1 MDITEAISIIPR
13 SLGSLLTLF
22 FVTKLMGKKQVSE
35 LSLFDYVIGISIGNF
50 TAEVTMGLDKQYI
63 DGLIAIVVFGIVS
76 WGVSKITMK
85 SIILR
90 RLIIGTP
97 TVVIQKGKIL
107 EKSLKKLNIDIN
119 DLLEQCRSNGNFDIS
134 QIEYGIMEVNGKVS
148 ILLKSQYNPVTPKD
162 LNLKTEQQELIANVV
177 IDGKI
182 MHNNLLNMKKDD
194 RWLYKELKVK
204 GYELDDVLLAT
215 LDSNEKLNIYEKNMN
230 EEAINILE

>member
-1 MDITEAISIIPR
+1 MNITEALSIIPR

-50 TAEVTMGLDKQYI
+50 SAEVTMGLDKQYI
-63 DGLIAIVVFGIVS
+63 DGLIAIGVFGIIS
-76 WGVSKITMK
+76 WAVSKITMK

-90 RLIIGTP
+90 RFIIGTP

-134 QIEYGIMEVNGKVS
+134 QIEYGIMEVNGKIN
-148 ILLKSQYNPVTPKD
+148 ILLKSQYNPVTPLD
-162 LNLKTEQQELIANVV
+162 LNLKIEKQEIVANVI

-182 MHNNLLNMKKDD
+182 MYNNLYNMKKNKE
-194 RWLYKELKVK
+194 WLYKELKVK
-204 GYELDDVLLAT
+204 GYQLKDVLLAT
-215 LDSNEKLNIYEKNMN
+215 LDNNEKLNIYEKNI
-230 EEAINILE
+230 EVDAINLLE

>member
-194 RWLYKELKVK
+194 KWLYKELKVK

-215 LDSNEKLNIYEKNMN
+215 LDSNEKLNIYEKNMD

>member
-1 MDITEAISIIPR
+1 MDITEAMSIIPR

-63 DGLIAIVVFGIVS
+63 DGLIAIIAFGIVS

-85 SIILR
+85 SITLR

-162 LNLKTEQQELIANVV
+162 LNIKTEQQELIANVV

-194 RWLYKELKVK
+194 KWLYKELKVK

>member
-63 DGLIAIVVFGIVS
+63 DGLIAIIAFGIVS

-194 RWLYKELKVK
+194 KWLYKELKVK

>member
-1 MDITEAISIIPR
+1 MDITEAMSIIPR

-63 DGLIAIVVFGIVS
+63 DGLIAIIAFGIVS

-85 SIILR
+85 SITLR

-162 LNLKTEQQELIANVV
+162 LNIKTEQQELIANVV
-177 IDGKI
+177 IDGKV

-194 RWLYKELKVK
+194 KWLYKELKVK

>member
-1 MDITEAISIIPR
+1 MDITKAMSIIPR

-63 DGLIAIVVFGIVS
+63 DGLIAIIAFGIVS

-85 SIILR
+85 SITLR

-194 RWLYKELKVK
+194 KWLYKELKVK

>member
-1 MDITEAISIIPR
+1 MDITEAMSIIPR

-63 DGLIAIVVFGIVS
+63 DGLIAIIAFGIVS

-194 RWLYKELKVK
+194 KWLYKELKVK

-215 LDSNEKLNIYEKNMN
+215 LDSNEKLNIYEKNMD